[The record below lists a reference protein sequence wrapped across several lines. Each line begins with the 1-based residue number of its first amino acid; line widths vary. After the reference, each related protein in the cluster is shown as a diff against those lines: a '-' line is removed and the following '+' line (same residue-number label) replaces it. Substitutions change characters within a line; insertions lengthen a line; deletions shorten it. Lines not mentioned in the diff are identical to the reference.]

1 MATLYEL
8 TGQVLELQE
17 LMTCGDIDEDL
28 LNDTMESVMF
38 EFEQKT
44 DNYVKLIRNVEA
56 DVDVL
61 SAEIERLKAKKD
73 KLTTN
78 IDTLKAKIK
87 NAMEQT
93 GVDKLKGVYGTIS
106 LRKSQKIPSNLTVA
120 DVPEQYVRV
129 EEKKSIDK
137 VSLTKAIKEG
147 VVTNISLEKT
157 TSLSIK

>member
-106 LRKSQKIPSNLTVA
+106 LRKSQKIASNLTVA